1 MNKEQLTDQLLLVLS
16 DTPKPLNISQI
27 LKELDA
33 NSNGIESSD
42 IEEILVE
49 LSENKLVSKNSKG
62 KYKLFDNSTDV
73 YEGYYNYKRGHSV
86 VVVIDSENSI
96 FYVENEH
103 SYTALD
109 GDKVLVKLRDIKKGK
124 KYGVVVDIVER
135 KNNEIE
141 GTVEFSGGEY
151 YLKTNPDKYRYD
163 FLIEWHDDLGL
174 LEGKKA
180 KGVLTNWSNPKK
192 PPKVKVKVVNEN
204 IEDLRSAF
212 DRIVDEYELNEVFPD
227 KVQKEANKI
236 KDPSETKIS
245 KGRKDI
251 RDKFI
256 ITVDPAD
263 AKDFDDAIS
272 LEYDEN
278 NNIVLGVH
286 IADVSFYVPENS
298 EIDIEARERGNSTYL
313 VDRVVPMLP
322 EVLSNDICSLKPNID
337 RNAFSV
343 FMTLDSNYELIHYE
357 LHETLIN
364 SKKRYS
370 YEEALDAINGGK
382 DENSELM
389 QTLAEI
395 SQKLRHKRFENGGIN
410 FSSSELRFELNED
423 RIPIKSN
430 IKSATKSTQMI
441 EEFMLLANRSVT
453 LFVKELSKK
462 AGNKETLP
470 FIYRIHEDPDRA
482 IVNEAFQFIGHL
494 TGNKFKKVSEVRAKD
509 INNILNRFEDTPNSP
524 VINQVLIRSMAK
536 AIYSQKNYGHFGLGF
551 EDYTHF
557 TSPIRRYADL
567 VVHRLLKEYMKSKG
581 KASKSRIDYLKPFT
595 KSVSDHISLTE
606 RKSMEAER
614 ASNKLAAV
622 IMVRNKVGNEY
633 NGTVTGV
640 INFGLFLILDELNVE
655 GLLHVKDLGNDYYR
669 FDEKNLKF
677 VGKRTKTEFTIGTRL
692 RVKIAKINIGKS
704 QIDFEFIEKL

>member
-1 MNKEQLTDQLLLVLS
+1 MNKEQLTDQLLLVLA
-16 DTPKPLNISQI
+16 DTHKPLNISQI

-33 NSNGIESSD
+33 NLNQIDSSV
-42 IEEILVE
+42 IEEILID
-49 LSENKLVSKNSKG
+49 LAENNLITKNNKD
-62 KYKLFDNSTDV
+62 KYSLIDNSAEIF
-73 YEGYYNYKRGHSV
+73 EGYYNYKRGHSV
-86 VVVIDSENSI
+86 VVIADAKNSI
-96 FYVENEH
+96 FYIDNEH
-103 SYTALD
+103 SYIALD
-109 GDKVLVKLRDIKKGK
+109 GDKVSVKLLEVQKGK
-124 KYGVVVDIVER
+124 KYGEVLSIVER
-135 KNNEIE
+135 KNKEIE
-141 GTVEFSGGEY
+141 GTVELSDGEY
-151 YLKTNPDKYRYD
+151 YLKTNPDKYKYD

-180 KGVLTNWSNPKK
+180 KGVLTDWSNPKK
-192 PPKVKVKVVNEN
+192 PPKVKVIVVNEN
-204 IEDLRSAF
+204 IDELRSAF
-212 DRIVDEYELNEVFPD
+212 DRIVDEYELNETFPA
-227 KVQKEANKI
+227 KVQKEANSI
-236 KDPSETKIS
+236 KDPSETKMS
-245 KGRKDI
+245 KGRLDI

-272 LEYDEN
+272 LEYDKN
-278 NNIVLGVH
+278 DNIVIGVH
-286 IADVSFYVPENS
+286 IADVSYYVPENS

-322 EVLSNDICSLKPNID
+322 EILSNEICSLKPNID

-343 FMTLDSNYELIHYE
+343 FMTLDKDFELVHYE

-370 YEEALDAINGGK
+370 YEEALDSINGGK
-382 DENSELM
+382 DEHTELM
-389 QTLAEI
+389 QTLAGI
-395 SQKLRHKRFENGGIN
+395 SEKLRRKRFVNGGIN
-410 FSSSELRFELNED
+410 FSSSEIRFELNED

-453 LFVKELSKK
+453 LLVKDMSKK
-462 AGNKETLP
+462 AGLRETLP
-470 FIYRIHEDPDRA
+470 FIYRIHEDPDKT
-482 IVNEAFQFIGHL
+482 IVNEAFQFISHL
-494 TGNKFKKVSEVRAKD
+494 TGIKYKKVSEVRARD
-509 INNILNRFEDTPNSP
+509 INEILNKFEDTPNSP

-567 VVHRLLKEYMKSKG
+567 VVHRLLKEYMKSK
-581 KASKSRIDYLKPFT
+581 SKIDKPRIDYLKPFT
-595 KSVSDHISLTE
+595 KSVSDHISQTE
-606 RKSMEAER
+606 RTSMEAER

-622 IMVRNKVGNEY
+622 IMVRNKIGNEY
-633 NGTVTGV
+633 TGTVTGV

-669 FDEKNLKF
+669 FDEKSLKF
-677 VGKRTKTEFTIGTRL
+677 IGKRTKTEFTIGTKL
-692 RVKIAKINIGKS
+692 RVKIAKINIAKA
-704 QIDFEFIEKL
+704 QIDFEFIEKI

>member
-16 DTPKPLNISQI
+16 DTAKPLNINQI
-27 LKELDA
+27 LTEL
-33 NSNGIESSD
+33 NSSSNSIELSDLEEVVIDLAENNLITKNNKNKYNLADYSSD
-42 IEEILVE
+42 I
-49 LSENKLVSKNSKG
+49 
-62 KYKLFDNSTDV
+62 

-86 VVVIDSENSI
+86 VVTSDSNRSI
-96 FYVENEH
+96 FYVDNEH

-109 GDKVLVKLRDIKKGK
+109 GDKIKVKLFELKKGK
-124 KYGVVVDIVER
+124 KYGVIVDIVER
-135 KNNEIE
+135 KYAEIE
-141 GTVEFSGGEY
+141 GTVENSDGEY

-180 KGVLTNWSNPKK
+180 KGILTDWSNPKK

-204 IEDLRSAF
+204 IDDLRSAF
-212 DRIVDEYELNEVFPD
+212 DRIVNEYELNEEFPD

-251 RDKFI
+251 RDKYI

-272 LEYDEN
+272 LEYDN

-322 EVLSNDICSLKPNID
+322 ERLSNDICSLKPNID

-343 FMTLDSNYELIHYE
+343 LMTLDSEYELIHYE

-370 YEEALDAINGGK
+370 YEEALDSINGGK
-382 DENSELM
+382 DENSALM
-389 QTLAEI
+389 QTLAKI
-395 SQKLRHKRFENGGIN
+395 SQKLRLKRFENGGIN

-430 IKSATKSTQMI
+430 VKRATKSTQMI

-453 LFVKELSKK
+453 LFLNDISKK
-462 AGNKETLP
+462 AHNKDSLP
-470 FIYRIHEDPDRA
+470 FIYRIHEDPDRT

-494 TGNKFKKVSEVRAKD
+494 TGNKFKKVSEVKAKD
-509 INNILNRFEDTPNSP
+509 INNILNRYEDTPNSP

-567 VVHRLLKEYMKSKG
+567 VVHRLLKEYINLKG
-581 KASKSRIDYLKPFT
+581 NVTKSRVDYLKPFT

-640 INFGLFLILDELNVE
+640 INFGLFLILDDLNVE
-655 GLLHVKDLGNDYYR
+655 GLLHVKDLGDDYYR

-677 VGKRTKTEFTIGTRL
+677 MGKRTKTEFTIGTRL

>member
-16 DTPKPLNISQI
+16 EALKPLNINQ
-27 LKELDA
+27 LLRELD
-33 NSNGIESSD
+33 SNTNQIEASVV
-42 IEEILVE
+42 EEVLIDLID
-49 LSENKLVSKNSKG
+49 NKLVSKNKKSK
-62 KYKLFDNSTDV
+62 YSLIDNSTEIF
-73 YEGYYNYKRGHSV
+73 EGYYNYKRGHSV

-423 RIPIKSN
+423 RIPIKSKL
-430 IKSATKSTQMI
+430 KSATKSTQMI
-441 EEFMLLANRSVT
+441 EEFMLLANRAVT
-453 LFVKELSKK
+453 LLVKDISKK

-494 TGNKFKKVSEVRAKD
+494 TGNKFKKFSEVRAKD
-509 INNILNRFEDTPNSP
+509 INNILNRFEDSTYSP

-581 KASKSRIDYLKPFT
+581 KVSKSRIDYLKPFT
-595 KSVSDHISLTE
+595 KSVSDHISQTE

-614 ASNKLAAV
+614 ASNKLASAV
-622 IMVRNKVGNEY
+622 MVRNKIGNEY

>member
-1 MNKEQLTDQLLLVLS
+1 MNKEQLTNQLLLVLS
-16 DTPKPLNISQI
+16 EALKPLNINQ
-27 LKELDA
+27 LLRELD
-33 NSNGIESSD
+33 SNTNQIEASVV
-42 IEEILVE
+42 EEVLIDLID
-49 LSENKLVSKNSKG
+49 NKLVSKNKKSK
-62 KYKLFDNSTDV
+62 YSLIDNSTEIF
-73 YEGYYNYKRGHSV
+73 EGYYNYKRGHSV

-141 GTVEFSGGEY
+141 GTVEFSDGEY

-370 YEEALDAINGGK
+370 YEEALDAINGGS

-622 IMVRNKVGNEY
+622 IMVRNNVGNEY

>member
-1 MNKEQLTDQLLLVLS
+1 MNKEQLTNQLLLVLS
-16 DTPKPLNISQI
+16 EALKPLNINQ
-27 LKELDA
+27 LLRELD
-33 NSNGIESSD
+33 SNTNQIEASVV
-42 IEEILVE
+42 EEVLIDLID
-49 LSENKLVSKNSKG
+49 NKLVSKNKKSK
-62 KYKLFDNSTDV
+62 YSLIDNSTDV

-96 FYVENEH
+96 FYVKNEH

-109 GDKVLVKLRDIKKGK
+109 GDKVLVKLLDIKKGK
-124 KYGVVVDIVER
+124 NYGVVVDIVER

-370 YEEALDAINGGK
+370 YEEALDTINGGK

-430 IKSATKSTQMI
+430 IKNATKSTQMI
-441 EEFMLLANRSVT
+441 EEYMLLANRSVT

-509 INNILNRFEDTPNSP
+509 INNILNRFEDSTYSP

-581 KASKSRIDYLKPFT
+581 KVPKSRIDYLKPFT
-595 KSVSDHISLTE
+595 KSVSDHISQTE

-614 ASNKLAAV
+614 ASNKLASAV
-622 IMVRNKVGNEY
+622 MVRNKIGNEY

-655 GLLHVKDLGNDYYR
+655 GLLHVKDLNNDYYR

>member
-1 MNKEQLTDQLLLVLS
+1 MNKEQLTNQLLLVLS
-16 DTPKPLNISQI
+16 EALKPLNINQ
-27 LKELDA
+27 LLRELD
-33 NSNGIESSD
+33 SNTNQIEASVV
-42 IEEILVE
+42 EEVLIDLID
-49 LSENKLVSKNSKG
+49 NKLVSKNKKSK
-62 KYKLFDNSTDV
+62 YSLIDNSTDV

-96 FYVENEH
+96 FYVKNEH

-109 GDKVLVKLRDIKKGK
+109 GDKVLVKLLDIKKGK
-124 KYGVVVDIVER
+124 NYGVVVDIVER

-163 FLIEWHDDLGL
+163 FLIEWRDDLGL

-370 YEEALDAINGGK
+370 YEEALDTINGGK

-430 IKSATKSTQMI
+430 IKNATKSTQMI
-441 EEFMLLANRSVT
+441 EEYMLLANRSVT

-509 INNILNRFEDTPNSP
+509 INNILNRFEDSTYSP

-581 KASKSRIDYLKPFT
+581 KVSKSRIDYLKPFT
-595 KSVSDHISLTE
+595 KSVSDHISQTE

-614 ASNKLAAV
+614 ASNKLASAV
-622 IMVRNKVGNEY
+622 MVRNKIGNEY

-655 GLLHVKDLGNDYYR
+655 GLLHVKDLNNDYYR

>member
-1 MNKEQLTDQLLLVLS
+1 MNKEQLTNQLLLVLS
-16 DTPKPLNISQI
+16 EALKPLNINQ
-27 LKELDA
+27 LLRELD
-33 NSNGIESSD
+33 SNTNQIEASVV
-42 IEEILVE
+42 EEVLIDLID
-49 LSENKLVSKNSKG
+49 NKLVSKNKKSK
-62 KYKLFDNSTDV
+62 YSLIDNSTDV

-96 FYVENEH
+96 FYVKNEH

-109 GDKVLVKLRDIKKGK
+109 GDKVLVKLLDIKKGK
-124 KYGVVVDIVER
+124 NYGVVVDIVER

-370 YEEALDAINGGK
+370 YEEALDTINGGK

-430 IKSATKSTQMI
+430 IKNATKSTQMI
-441 EEFMLLANRSVT
+441 EEYMLLANRSVT

-509 INNILNRFEDTPNSP
+509 INNILNRFEDSTYSP

-581 KASKSRIDYLKPFT
+581 KVSKSRIDYLKPFT
-595 KSVSDHISLTE
+595 KSVSDHISQTE

-614 ASNKLAAV
+614 ASNKLASAV
-622 IMVRNKVGNEY
+622 MVRNKIGNEY

-655 GLLHVKDLGNDYYR
+655 GLLHVKDLNNDYYR

>member
-16 DTPKPLNISQI
+16 DNVKPLNLSQI
-27 LKELDA
+27 LKELDSK
-33 NSNGIESSD
+33 SNGIKESD
-42 IEEILVE
+42 LEEILFD
-49 LSENKLVSKNSKG
+49 LKDNNLISLNNKNKYSLV
-62 KYKLFDNSTDV
+62 DNSIDI
-73 YEGYYNYKRGHSV
+73 YEGYYNYNRGHSLV
-86 VVVIDSENSI
+86 VVTNSNNSI
-96 FYVENEH
+96 FYVDNGH

-109 GDKVLVKLRDIKKGK
+109 GDSVKVKLIEVRKGK
-124 KYGVVVDIVER
+124 KYVEVVDIIER
-135 KNNEIE
+135 KNREIE
-141 GTVEFSGGEY
+141 GTVEHSDGEY
-151 YLKTNPDKYRYD
+151 YLKTNPDNYRYD
-163 FLIEWHDDLGL
+163 FLIEWQDDLGL

-180 KGVLTNWSNPKK
+180 KGVLTDWSNPKK

-204 IEDLRSAF
+204 IDDLRSAF
-212 DRIVDEYELNEVFPD
+212 DRIVDEYELNETFPD
-227 KVQKEANKI
+227 KVQKEANRI
-236 KDPSETKIS
+236 KDPSEIKIS

-286 IADVSFYVPENS
+286 IADVSFYVTENS

-322 EVLSNDICSLKPNID
+322 EILSNDICSLKPNID

-343 FMTLDSNYELIHYE
+343 FMTLDNNYELIHYE

-364 SKKRYS
+364 SKMRYS
-370 YEEALDAINGGK
+370 YEEALEAINVGK
-382 DENSELM
+382 DKNSELL
-389 QTLAEI
+389 QTLAGI
-395 SQKLRHKRFENGGIN
+395 SQKLRLKRFDNGGIN
-410 FSSSELRFELNED
+410 FFSSEVKFELNDD

-453 LFVKELSKK
+453 LFVKDLSKK
-462 AGNKETLP
+462 AGKKDTLP
-470 FIYRIHEDPDRA
+470 FVYRIHEDPDRS

-494 TGNKFKKVSEVRAKD
+494 TGNKYKKVSEVRAKE
-509 INNILNRFEDTPNSP
+509 INNILNRFEDTPYAP

-567 VVHRLLKEYMKSKG
+567 VVHRLLKEYMKSNG
-581 KASKSRIDYLKPFT
+581 NVPKSRIDYLKPFT

-622 IMVRNKVGNEY
+622 VMIRNKVGNEY

-655 GLLHVKDLGNDYYR
+655 GLLHVKDLGKDYYR

-677 VGKRTKTEFTIGTRL
+677 VGKRTKTEFTIGTKL
-692 RVKIAKINIGKS
+692 RVRIAKINIGKS
-704 QIDFEFIEKL
+704 QVDFEFIEKL

>member
-1 MNKEQLTDQLLLVLS
+1 MNKEQLTNQLLLVLS
-16 DTPKPLNISQI
+16 EALKPLNINQ
-27 LKELDA
+27 LLRELD
-33 NSNGIESSD
+33 SNTNQIEASVV
-42 IEEILVE
+42 EEVLIDLID
-49 LSENKLVSKNSKG
+49 NKLVSKNKKSK
-62 KYKLFDNSTDV
+62 YSLIDNSTDV

-96 FYVENEH
+96 FYVKNEH

-109 GDKVLVKLRDIKKGK
+109 GDKVLVKLLDIKKGK
-124 KYGVVVDIVER
+124 NYGVVVDIVER

-395 SQKLRHKRFENGGIN
+395 SQKLRYKRFENGGIN

-614 ASNKLAAV
+614 ASNKLASAV
-622 IMVRNKVGNEY
+622 MVRNKIGNEY

>member
-33 NSNGIESSD
+33 KSNGIESSD

-322 EVLSNDICSLKPNID
+322 EVLSNDICSLKPKID

-370 YEEALDAINGGK
+370 Y
-382 DENSELM
+382 
-389 QTLAEI
+389 
-395 SQKLRHKRFENGGIN
+395 R
-410 FSSSELRFELNED
+410 
-423 RIPIKSN
+423 
-430 IKSATKSTQMI
+430 
-441 EEFMLLANRSVT
+441 
-453 LFVKELSKK
+453 
-462 AGNKETLP
+462 
-470 FIYRIHEDPDRA
+470 
-482 IVNEAFQFIGHL
+482 
-494 TGNKFKKVSEVRAKD
+494 
-509 INNILNRFEDTPNSP
+509 
-524 VINQVLIRSMAK
+524 
-536 AIYSQKNYGHFGLGF
+536 
-551 EDYTHF
+551 
-557 TSPIRRYADL
+557 
-567 VVHRLLKEYMKSKG
+567 
-581 KASKSRIDYLKPFT
+581 
-595 KSVSDHISLTE
+595 
-606 RKSMEAER
+606 
-614 ASNKLAAV
+614 
-622 IMVRNKVGNEY
+622 
-633 NGTVTGV
+633 
-640 INFGLFLILDELNVE
+640 
-655 GLLHVKDLGNDYYR
+655 
-669 FDEKNLKF
+669 
-677 VGKRTKTEFTIGTRL
+677 
-692 RVKIAKINIGKS
+692 
-704 QIDFEFIEKL
+704 

>member
-33 NSNGIESSD
+33 KSNEIESSD

-62 KYKLFDNSTDV
+62 KYKLFDNSTEIF
-73 YEGYYNYKRGHSV
+73 EGYYNYKRGHSV
-86 VVVIDSENSI
+86 VVLTDSKNSI

-141 GTVEFSGGEY
+141 GTVEFSDGEY

-370 YEEALDAINGGK
+370 YEEALDTINGGK

-410 FSSSELRFELNED
+410 FSSSELRFELNEE
-423 RIPIKSN
+423 RIPIKSKL
-430 IKSATKSTQMI
+430 KSATKSTQMI
-441 EEFMLLANRSVT
+441 EEFMLLANRAVT
-453 LFVKELSKK
+453 LLVKDISKK

-494 TGNKFKKVSEVRAKD
+494 TGNKFKKFSEVRAKD
-509 INNILNRFEDTPNSP
+509 INNILNRFEDSTYSP

-581 KASKSRIDYLKPFT
+581 KVSKSRIDYLKPFT
-595 KSVSDHISLTE
+595 KSVSDHISQTE

-614 ASNKLAAV
+614 ASNKLASAV
-622 IMVRNKVGNEY
+622 MVRNKIGNEY

>member
-1 MNKEQLTDQLLLVLS
+1 MNKEKLTDQLLHILA
-16 DTPKPLNISQI
+16 DTVKPLSISQL
-27 LKELDA
+27 LKELDTKF
-33 NSNGIESSD
+33 NPVDTQFIEQ
-42 IEEILVE
+42 ILVE
-49 LSENKLVSKNSKG
+49 LEENNLISINNKN
-62 KYKLFDNSTDV
+62 KYSLIDNATEI

-86 VVVIDSENSI
+86 VVTNDSQNSI
-96 FYVENEH
+96 FYIDNEH
-103 SYTALD
+103 SYTSLD
-109 GDKVLVKLRDIKKGK
+109 GDKVKVKLYDTKNGK
-124 KYGVVVDIVER
+124 LYGVVVDIVER
-135 KNNEIE
+135 KNNVIE
-141 GTVEFSGGEY
+141 GKVEHSDGEY

-180 KGVLTNWSNPKK
+180 KGVLTDWSNPKK

-204 IEDLRSAF
+204 IDDLRSAF
-212 DRIVDEYELNEVFPD
+212 NRIVDEYELNETFPD
-227 KVQKEANKI
+227 KVQNEANKI
-236 KDPSETKIS
+236 KDPSVTKIS

-256 ITVDPAD
+256 ITVDPVD

-278 NNIVLGVH
+278 DNIVLGVH

-322 EVLSNDICSLKPNID
+322 ERLSNDICSLKPNID

-343 FMTLDSNYELIHYE
+343 FMTLNNDYELIHYE

-364 SKKRYS
+364 SKRRYS
-370 YEEALDAINGGK
+370 YEDALDAINGGK
-382 DENSELM
+382 DEYADLL
-389 QTLAEI
+389 QKFAEI
-395 SQKLRHKRFENGGIN
+395 SRKLRLKRFDNGGIN
-410 FSSSELRFELNED
+410 FSSSEIRFELNDD
-423 RIPIKSN
+423 RIPFKSN

-441 EEFMLLANRSVT
+441 EEFMLLANRAVT
-453 LFVKELSKK
+453 LFVKGISKS
-462 AGNKETLP
+462 AGNKDTLP
-470 FIYRIHEDPDRA
+470 FIYRIHEDPDRS

-494 TGNKFKKVSEVRAKD
+494 TGNKFKKVSEVKAKD
-509 INNILNRFEDTPNSP
+509 INNILNRFEGTPNSP

-567 VVHRLLKEYMKSKG
+567 VVHRLLKEYVNSKA
-581 KASKSRIDYLKPFT
+581 KISKSRIDYLKPFT

-677 VGKRTKTEFTIGTRL
+677 VGKRTKTEFTIGTKL
-692 RVKIAKINIGKS
+692 KVKIAKINIGKS